1 MDHLLDS
8 ELESDNESLSQ
19 DSERHECFICL
30 GDDDLVK
37 CCSQCYARVH
47 LRCWQEWRRIQRTT
61 IMQMIIHHDE
71 RPKNISA
78 CTICKTGFAC
88 VPGENI
94 EWIWQAET
102 ELDVCTEYSKLW
114 CNRPVMFAN
123 GIFFIFI
130 MMLALCA
137 IVFMDVDFQDVT
149 IATLIGIYEC
159 LLFQIIAV
167 VILRRRRRLAR
178 NYAAPEVSIP
188 LLAQ

>member
-30 GDDDLVK
+30 ANRDLVK
-37 CCSQCYARVH
+37 CCSQCSARVH
-47 LRCWQEWRRIQRTT
+47 LRCWQEWRRVQRAS

-102 ELDVCTEYSKLW
+102 ELDVCTEYTDMQQSQ
-114 CNRPVMFAN
+114 CFQTY
-123 GIFFIFI
+123 
-130 MMLALCA
+130 LCSL
-137 IVFMDVDFQDVT
+137 VRNS
-149 IATLIGIYEC
+149 LHG
-159 LLFQIIAV
+159 
-167 VILRRRRRLAR
+167 RRLSGCDHS
-178 NYAAPEVSIP
+178 NTH
-188 LLAQ
+188 